1 MMTSPEAAPHGAS
14 TYTQKIITKALP
26 KLSAMPTIGW
36 MMVTVQSVPR

>member
-1 MMTSPEAAPHGAS
+1 MYSAQMTRPGSAIQGAR

-36 MMVTVQSVPR
+36 MMREL